1 MPTYTLQYTTNTPD
15 IADDNGNTAVQ
26 EIFTRYSAE
35 GKITGSD
42 STLDQSNDVY
52 TQVISFL
59 NVEAYNE
66 WYAEIDAID
75 TTEPSGVTYIGSGI
89 YAD

>member
-1 MPTYTLQYTTNTPD
+1 MPTYTLQYTTTNSVVE
-15 IADDNGNTAVQ
+15 ANGNGTVT
-26 EIFTRYSAE
+26 EIFTRYKTN
-35 GKITGSD
+35 GKITGS
-42 STLDQSNDVY
+42 SLTETGGTY

-75 TTEPSGVTYIGSGI
+75 TTEPSGVTYVGVGV